1 MQKPGYG
8 LTRQAFWI
16 SFILAWLVIG
26 AIVAGGL
33 RGSREAVDLAGITVP
48 SMIALIAALLGI
60 HRAFGSMDYRS
71 AAANLPRDQPSDGL
85 GEVR

>member
-8 LTRQAFWI
+8 LTRQAFWT
-16 SFILAWLVIG
+16 SFVLAWIVIG

-71 AAANLPRDQPSDGL
+71 AANLPRDQPGGAS
-85 GEVR
+85 GEIQ

>member
-16 SFILAWLVIG
+16 SFALAWLVIG

-33 RGSREAVDLAGITVP
+33 RGSREAVDLAGITIP

-71 AAANLPRDQPSDGL
+71 AATNLPRDQL
-85 GEVR
+85 GFGQEEAQ